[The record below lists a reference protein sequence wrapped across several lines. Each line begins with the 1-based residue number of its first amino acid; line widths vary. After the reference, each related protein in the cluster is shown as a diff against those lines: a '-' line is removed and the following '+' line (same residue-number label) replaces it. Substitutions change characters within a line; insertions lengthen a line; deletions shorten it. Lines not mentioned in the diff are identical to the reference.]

1 MCHNCK
7 KQGHPARVCR
17 SKPDDKRT
25 HRLEGVVEET
35 QFVGMYNVEGS
46 DTKPYIVSL
55 SLNDAPLKM
64 EVVTGGT
71 RTIMSEKTYRILWK
85 GKKRP
90 ELSPTKVRLRT
101 YSNRQLFVLGTLR
114 INVKYEAQQVGFDVL
129 VVKGAGPS
137 LLGRGWLKKIQIH
150 WSNVAFKLYQSQ
162 SYNLTEGNLGE
173 T

>member
-1 MCHNCK
+1 MKDAKDLHQGNSTTPEVLYVPKQKEASKQYCFSKKPAQGQPRDCYRCGGKNHKAFNCRFKDAVCHNCK
-7 KQGHPARVCR
+7 KQGHLVKVCR

-25 HRLEGVVEET
+25 HRLEEDVKET

-46 DTKPYIVSL
+46 DSKPYIVSL

-64 EVVTGGT
+64 EVDTGAT

-101 YSNRQLFVLGTLR
+101 CSGQ
-114 INVKYEAQQVGFDVL
+114 
-129 VVKGAGPS
+129 
-137 LLGRGWLKKIQIH
+137 
-150 WSNVAFKLYQSQ
+150 
-162 SYNLTEGNLGE
+162 
-173 T
+173 